1 MTAEEKMTVDERR
14 KYLRTMKKRYV
25 KAGRKKRGQLLDEME
40 AVTGMHRKS
49 LLRLMNGSLERKR
62 RCRQRGCTYGPQVD
76 DALRVIADSLDNICP
91 ERLTPNLVWMA
102 EHLARHGEME
112 VSQALLKQ
120 LGQISISTVGRR
132 LKRTKQDQPRLPRR
146 RSPRT
151 GKLRQEIPMTRIP
164 WDEQEPGHFEVDLVH
179 HCGPLAE
186 GEYVHTLQM
195 IDIATGWSERRAVL
209 GRSYLVMEDAF
220 RHIVARLPF
229 GVREIHPDNGS
240 EFLNSHLIRFWN
252 EAVKGVQLSR
262 SRPCQKNDNRFVE
275 QKNATLVR
283 AFLGDDRLDTVAQTL
298 AVNWLYDKMWR
309 YYNLFQPVMRLKEKI
324 VDPNAD
330 GHSTRIKRRFDD
342 ARTPFDRLCTTDAI
356 SQVHKAHLTALREQT
371 NPRQLRQEIYAL
383 LDYIFSLPAAVPGQ
397 TEDVHQTLAVCSHS
411 ETQLPQ
417 FTLSDPQPA
426 YVA

>member
-1 MTAEEKMTVDERR
+1 
-14 KYLRTMKKRYV
+14 
-25 KAGRKKRGQLLDEME
+25 
-40 AVTGMHRKS
+40 
-49 LLRLMNGSLERKR
+49 
-62 RCRQRGCTYGPQVD
+62 
-76 DALRVIADSLDNICP
+76 
-91 ERLTPNLVWMA
+91 
-102 EHLARHGEME
+102 ME

-132 LKRTKQDQPRLPRR
+132 LNRIGQDRPRLPRR

-151 GKLRQEIPMTRIP
+151 RKLRQEIPMTRIP

-179 HCGPLAE
+179 HCGPIAE

-195 IDIATGWSERRAVL
+195 IDVATGWSERRAVL

-240 EFLNSHLIRFWN
+240 EFLNSHLIRFWK
-252 EAVKGVQLSR
+252 EAVIGVQLSR
-262 SRPCQKNDNRFVE
+262 SRPYQKNDNRFVE

-298 AVNWLYDKMWR
+298 AVNWLYDKMWL

-324 VDPNAD
+324 VDPHAS
-330 GHSTRIKRRFDD
+330 GQSTRIKRRFDD

-356 SQVHKAHLTALREQT
+356 SQDHKAHLIALREQI
-371 NPRQLRQEIYAL
+371 NPRLLRQEIYAL
-383 LDYIFSLPAAVPGQ
+383 LDYIFSLPGAVPGH
-397 TEDVHQTLAVCSHS
+397 TEDVHQTLTVCSHS

-417 FTLSDPQPA
+417 FTLSYPLPA